1 MRPSV
6 KGNLMLMTTAFIW
19 GMGFVAQ
26 RVGAQVIGPF
36 VFNALRFALGGF
48 SLIPLMLY
56 FDREKDPAHIRSA
69 IGSALPG
76 GIAMGS
82 VLFAA
87 AALQQIGL
95 KYTTASNAAFI
106 TGLYIIIVPFM
117 SVFLKQHIEKK
128 TWFAGII
135 AVIGLYLMTVGD
147 TFNVNVGDVYE
158 LAGSF
163 FWAAHILLIDH
174 FIRRQDL
181 LKLTI
186 IQFLCCAVL
195 SLSVAV
201 LFEKTTTQMV
211 QAAWIP
217 ILYGGFI
224 SVGIAYTLQVF
235 GQESVKPSHA
245 AIILSFEIVFAAI
258 GAAILLSETFSTRGF
273 IGASLIFCGILISQ
287 IRWPVIKRSPVF
299 YKE

>member
-186 IQFLCCAVL
+186 IQFLCCALL
-195 SLSVAV
+195 SLSVSV